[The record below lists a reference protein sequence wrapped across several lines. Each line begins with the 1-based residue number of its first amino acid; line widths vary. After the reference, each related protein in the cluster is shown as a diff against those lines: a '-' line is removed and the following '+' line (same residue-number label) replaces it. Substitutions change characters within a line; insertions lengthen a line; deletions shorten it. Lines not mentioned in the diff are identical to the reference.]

1 MSRTRGISTS
11 ALVAIVVVVL
21 IVAVAGAYLA
31 MRGGA
36 PSTTTPPATTTAT
49 TTTTKSTATTT
60 TPPPTTAQGAT
71 IVIGV
76 TDKVT
81 DLDPANAYD
90 FFTWEVLYN
99 TMEGLVKYK
108 PGTLEI
114 VPALAQ
120 NWTVSSDG
128 MTWTFKLRPN
138 LKFSDGTPLTAY
150 DVVRSVKRVM
160 NISGDPSWLVTSFV
174 KDVEA
179 PDAQTVVFHLK
190 IPCSYFLSLLVTPP
204 YFPVNPKYPNN
215 TYVSDALWGGAGPYK
230 IASFTRDQELDLVP
244 NPYYYGTAPSNSKV
258 IIRFYKDA
266 STMRMALLSGEIDI
280 AWRTLLPADIAAL
293 RKQSGVQVIDVPST
307 FIRYLVLNVNMTPTN
322 NVLVRQA
329 IAAAINRTE
338 IINTA
343 LMGAGTPLYSLIPT
357 SMSAYVP
364 VFKTYYGDGNTTLAR
379 QLLTQAG
386 YSSTNKLQLTLWYT
400 PTHYGDTEANVA
412 TLIKQELEAT
422 GMISVTLQSAEW
434 GQYVQNARSSQM
446 GAYLMGWYPDYLD
459 PDDYTTPFLH
469 TGDNKWLGNQY
480 SNPQM
485 DKLLEQAQVTVD
497 EAARNNIYAQVQN
510 ILAHDVPIVPLFEGK
525 LYIVA
530 SNSISGIVPSP
541 TMILMYNSIV
551 KTK

>member
-1 MSRTRGISTS
+1 
-11 ALVAIVVVVL
+11 
-21 IVAVAGAYLA
+21 
-31 MRGGA
+31 
-36 PSTTTPPATTTAT
+36 
-49 TTTTKSTATTT
+49 
-60 TPPPTTAQGAT
+60 TTAQGAT

-190 IPCSYFLSLLVTPP
+190 IPCSYFLSLLATPP

-280 AWRTLLPADIAAL
+280 AWRTLLPADIADL

>member
-190 IPCSYFLSLLVTPP
+190 IPCSYFLSLLATPP

>member
-190 IPCSYFLSLLVTPP
+190 IPCSYFLSLLATPP

-364 VFKTYYGDGNTTLAR
+364 VFKTYYGDGNITLAR

-485 DKLLEQAQVTVD
+485 DNLLEQAQVTVD

>member
-1 MSRTRGISTS
+1 
-11 ALVAIVVVVL
+11 
-21 IVAVAGAYLA
+21 

-128 MTWTFKLRPN
+128 TTWTFKLRPN

-190 IPCSYFLSLLVTPP
+190 IPCSYFLSLLATPP

-485 DKLLEQAQVTVD
+485 DNLLEQAQVTVD

>member
-36 PSTTTPPATTTAT
+36 PSTTTPPATTPT

-190 IPCSYFLSLLVTPP
+190 IPCSYFLSLLATPP

-485 DKLLEQAQVTVD
+485 DNLLEQAQVTVD